1 MFVILIFAVIFGM
14 CIIHRTKKLCK
25 YQFGTFTKQVVAALN
40 VVEDEL
46 NAANDTPLILDESD
60 MSKIFDASNV
70 HVPGTYIDILKDL
83 KREHHFTL
91 GEGMLI
97 ASMLKEKQETDN
109 YYHLKSPRPSHRK
122 IEKKPVFL
130 GGSCNPTTW
139 RGDIVIPMFQD
150 RHIDFYNPQVDEW
163 TEALVQ
169 AEAKAKEQAQLLFFV
184 LDNQTRALASIM
196 EACYFLG
203 TRKPLTLIVK
213 EYDGPGNK
221 WEIQGEELDEYEIDL
236 LNDLKRYVL
245 EIAKL
250 EHIPVFKDTAT
261 AAHYVLALYDGRVDF
276 KDHGQNRRM
285 GISALKYIVSQSKH
299 TSDMFDSY
307 CSKSGLIK
315 NTEQL
320 VRVCSQTYRR
330 VDSHPEVEAALQRLR
345 KVKLPLTKDLFM
357 AFYSELYSD
366 ISSAALS
373 IRRKRKITRRRRIIV
388 PDWSGNAFI
397 KKKKGEIEAFE
408 TLLRESDAPVDVLP
422 FYDVLYESRTEDVHL
437 MIIPEGEHST
447 LCMMQAA
454 FLLGRGSHVVLYMRD
469 YCADGTRAPPSPTA
483 QKDYRR
489 CRAYLQDMA
498 LHHGMDIFDT
508 PEECVRHVK
517 ELLASDQS

>member
-1 MFVILIFAVIFGM
+1 MILIFAVIFGM
-14 CIIHRTKKLCK
+14 CIIHKRKKLYK
-25 YQFGTFTKQVVAALN
+25 YQYGPFSKSILSALN
-40 VVEDEL
+40 LDDDEL
-46 NAANDTPLILDESD
+46 NDDVPRIDEQDMAKILES
-60 MSKIFDASNV
+60 SQV

-83 KREHHFTL
+83 KREPFFTL
-91 GEGMLI
+91 GEGLLI
-97 ASMLKEKQETDN
+97 ASMLKRKQDTDN
-109 YYHLKSPRPSHRK
+109 YYHLKSPKPAHRK
-122 IEKKPVFL
+122 IERKPVFL

-139 RGDIVIPMFQD
+139 RGDIVIPMFQN
-150 RHIDFYNPQVDEW
+150 RQIEFYNPQVDEW

-213 EYDGPGNK
+213 EYEGPGNR

-261 AAHYVLALYDGRVDF
+261 AAHYVSALYDGSVDF
-276 KDHGQNRRM
+276 KGASQNKRM
-285 GISALKYIVSQSKH
+285 GISALKCIVSQVKQASNA
-299 TSDMFDSY
+299 FDTHS
-307 CSKSGLIK
+307 SKSGLIK
-315 NTEQL
+315 TEDQL
-320 VRVCSQTYRR
+320 RRVCCNSYKRCDT
-330 VDSHPEVEAALQRLR
+330 DSEVAGTVSRL
-345 KVKLPLTKDLFM
+345 KQVKFPLEKDQFM
-357 AFYSELYSD
+357 AYYSELYHDMSTCT
-366 ISSAALS
+366 LNM
-373 IRRKRKITRRRRIIV
+373 RRKRKMSSRRRIIV
-388 PDWSGNAFI
+388 PDWSDNAFI

-408 TLLRESDAPVDVLP
+408 NLLRVSGAPVEFLP
-422 FYDVLYESRTEDVHL
+422 FYDVLYESRPDDVHL

-447 LCMMQAA
+447 LCMLQAA
-454 FLLGRGSHVVLYMRD
+454 FLIGRGSHVVLYMRD

-489 CRAYLQDMA
+489 CRVYLQDMA
-498 LHHGMDIFDT
+498 ILHGMQIFDS
-508 PEECVRHVK
+508 PEECVDHVK
-517 ELLASDQS
+517 QHTLVDT

>member
-1 MFVILIFAVIFGM
+1 MILIFAVIFGM
-14 CIIHRTKKLCK
+14 CIIHKSKKLYK
-25 YQFGTFTKQVVAALN
+25 YQFGAFSRRVIASLN
-40 VVEDEL
+40 IADIDDDL
-46 NAANDTPLILDESD
+46 NAADDTHIITNLD
-60 MSKIFDASNV
+60 MSKILDTSNV
-70 HVPGTYIDILKDL
+70 QVPGTYIDILRDL
-83 KREHHFTL
+83 KREENLTL
-91 GEGMLI
+91 GEGLLI
-97 ASMLKEKQETDN
+97 ASMLKEKQDTDQ
-109 YYHLKSPRPSHRK
+109 YYHAKSPKPRHRV

-139 RGDIVIPMFQD
+139 RGDIVIPMFKD

-196 EACYFLG
+196 EASYLLG

-213 EYDGPGNK
+213 EYDGRGNK

-250 EHIPVFKDTAT
+250 EHVPVFKDTTT
-261 AAHYVLALYDGRVDF
+261 AAHYVSALYDGSVDF
-276 KDHGQNRRM
+276 KGQNNKRM
-285 GISALKYIVSQSKH
+285 GLSALKSIVQQVNHASDSFDRCSSKL
-299 TSDMFDSY
+299 
-307 CSKSGLIK
+307 GLIHGEEELSRACC
-315 NTEQL
+315 NTHK
-320 VRVCSQTYRR
+320 R
-330 VDSHPEVEAALQRLR
+330 VDSDREVEIAMGRLQA
-345 KVKLPLTKDLFM
+345 VKYPLERDQFM
-357 AFYSELYSD
+357 AYYSEVHNKM
-366 ISSAALS
+366 SAETLAL
-373 IRRKRKITRRRRIIV
+373 RRKRKITSRRRIIV
-388 PDWSGNAFI
+388 PDWSDNEFI
-397 KKKKGEIEAFE
+397 KKKGEIEEFE
-408 TLLRESDAPVDVLP
+408 KRLRDSQAPVKFLP
-422 FYDVLYESRTEDVHL
+422 FYDVLYESRPDDIHL

-489 CRAYLQDMA
+489 CRVYLQDMA
-498 LHHGMDIFDT
+498 ILHGMKILDS
-508 PEECVRHVK
+508 PEECVEHVK
-517 ELLASDQS
+517 QCLLSDST

>member
-14 CIIHRTKKLCK
+14 CIIHKSRKLCR
-25 YQFGTFTKQVVAALN
+25 YQYGNFSKQVVAALN
-40 VVEDEL
+40 IIEDEL
-46 NAANDTPLILDESD
+46 NTSHQPQIIDDTD
-60 MSKIFDASNV
+60 MSTILDASNV

-83 KREHHFTL
+83 KREGHFTL
-91 GEGMLI
+91 GEGLLI
-97 ASMLKEKQETDN
+97 ASMLKDKQNTDN
-109 YYHLKSPRPSHRK
+109 YYHLKSPKPANRK

-213 EYDGPGNK
+213 EYDGSGNK

-261 AAHYVLALYDGRVDF
+261 AAHYVSALYDGTVDF
-276 KDHGQNRRM
+276 KGTSQNKRM
-285 GISALKYIVSQSKH
+285 GISALKTIVSQVKH
-299 TSDMFDSY
+299 AENAFDIHS
-307 CSKSGLIK
+307 SKSGLIK
-315 NTEQL
+315 NSEQL
-320 VRVCSQTYRR
+320 TKICCNSYKR
-330 VDSHPEVEAALQRLR
+330 VDSDPEVESTISRLR
-345 KVKLPLTKDLFM
+345 KVKYPLEKDQFM
-357 AFYSELYSD
+357 AYYSELYSEL
-366 ISSAALS
+366 SAATLS
-373 IRRKRKITRRRRIIV
+373 MRRKRKMSSRRRIIV
-388 PDWSGNAFI
+388 PDWSDNAFI

-408 TLLRESDAPVDVLP
+408 NLLRKSEAPVEILP
-422 FYDVLYESRTEDVHL
+422 FYDVLYESRPDDVHL

-454 FLLGRGSHVVLYMRD
+454 FLLGRGSHVVLYMKD
-469 YCADGTRAPPSPTA
+469 YCADGTRAPTSPTA

-489 CRAYLQDMA
+489 CRVYLQDMA
-498 LHHGMDIFDT
+498 ILHGMPIFDS
-508 PEECVRHVK
+508 PEECVEHVK
-517 ELLASDQS
+517 HSIVGS